1 MDDELQHDPDRPNW
15 FAQANEVTAHHHD
28 AAVHDSEALAKQRE
42 VVDHVETHDLLD
54 EPVLPLFGLSAGTI
68 AAIFLGGAL
77 GTVARYLLDTHH
89 PVGPGAFPWVTLLVN
104 LTGSFAIGLLVPLT
118 EHLSHRV
125 PVARPLLM
133 VGLLGGWTTYSTL
146 AVDTT
151 LLAKDG
157 DVATCL
163 AYVAATV
170 VGGLALVVAGHD
182 LGRRLA
188 AS

>member
-1 MDDELQHDPDRPNW
+1 MDDELQHDHDDPNP
-15 FAQANEVTAHHHD
+15 FAPTNEVRAHRHD
-28 AAVHDSEALAKQRE
+28 AAMHDSEVLAKQRE
-42 VVDHVETHDLLD
+42 AGDQVETHDLLD
-54 EPVLPLFGLSAGTI
+54 EPILPLFGLSAGTL

-77 GTVARYLLDTHH
+77 GTVARYLLETHH

-104 LTGSFAIGLLVPLT
+104 LTGSFAIGLLFPLT

-125 PVARPLLM
+125 PAARPLLF
-133 VGLLGGWTTYSTL
+133 VGFLGGWTTYSTL

-157 DVATCL
+157 NVGTCL